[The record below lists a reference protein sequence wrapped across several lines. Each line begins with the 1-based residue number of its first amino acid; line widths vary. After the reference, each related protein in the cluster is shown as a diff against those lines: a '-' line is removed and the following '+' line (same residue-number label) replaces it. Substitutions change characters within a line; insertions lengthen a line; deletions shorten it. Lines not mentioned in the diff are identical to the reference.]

1 MMVIGNTPTDRP
13 GPAAHVIY
21 DQPYLLGQGAAEDS
35 GEVLGVAGETS
46 VAPREGDQRGPE
58 AFGEGGTGA
67 LGELALGRGAS
78 SGYNA
83 GGRGLEGSDVRLV
96 EGDGQQPV
104 TEEALARR
112 QHLGR
117 RRLRR
122 GVVAL
127 RRHVDGGEVEEQLPG
142 GADAVAA
149 VG

>member
-83 GGRGLEGSDVRLV
+83 GGRGLEGSDVGLV

-104 TEEALARR
+104 TEEPLACRR
-112 QHLGR
+112 HLGR
-117 RRLRR
+117 RRLLR
-122 GVVAL
+122 GVLAPS
-127 RRHVDGGEVEEQLPG
+127 RHLEAGDIEKLLPTC
-142 GADAVAA
+142 ANPLIPE
-149 VG
+149 